1 MDYEKYVFNRKE
13 LFNYLI
19 MAIVC
24 VLMIAKL
31 FYGKYLYAV
40 LLSPLI
46 IVILRIKK
54 LQLKRKRKEKLEE
67 QFKDMLM
74 GMADAM
80 SAGASSVTAL
90 KESYKEMLGMHGY
103 NSYICQELRIILS
116 GIKLNV
122 PLEKLLKNFAER
134 ANIEDLNLFVAV
146 FEIAQKKG
154 GNMIH
159 VVKNVADNI
168 RQKSEVKEEIRVA
181 INGKKYE
188 QKIMST
194 VPVILIGYM
203 LISSPGFLNVIKDIG
218 LREPYNGQ
226 THLVSGEIAEDLT
239 YYFATSEQVPSSV
252 GLGVL
257 MDKDNHVRQAG
268 GFIIQV
274 MPDTD
279 DEVIDKLEAR
289 LGEVHSVT
297 EMLDKGMTPED
308 ILNYVLEGMDVE
320 ILETVPTQYKCD
332 CSFER
337 VSKVIASLGKK
348 ELQEMID
355 DGKPVEVNCQFC
367 GSHYKFD
374 TEQLK
379 EFIK

>member
-1 MDYEKYVFNRKE
+1 MSEYKDYIVRATAADHQLRAFAVTSKDIVEKAREIHNTSPVATAAIGRLLTAASMMGSMMKGEKDVLTLQIECGGPIGGITVTADSNADVKGYVN
-13 LFNYLI
+13 N
-19 MAIVC
+19 
-24 VLMIAKL
+24 
-31 FYGKYLYAV
+31 
-40 LLSPLI
+40 PN
-46 IVILRIKK
+46 VILPPNVQGK
-54 LQLKRKRKEKLEE
+54 L
-67 QFKDMLM
+67 DV
-74 GMADAM
+74 
-80 SAGASSVTAL
+80 SGA
-90 KESYKEMLGMHGY
+90 LG
-103 NSYICQELRIILS
+103 
-116 GIKLNV
+116 
-122 PLEKLLKNFAER
+122 
-134 ANIEDLNLFVAV
+134 
-146 FEIAQKKG
+146 
-154 GNMIH
+154 
-159 VVKNVADNI
+159 
-168 RQKSEVKEEIRVA
+168 
-181 INGKKYE
+181 
-188 QKIMST
+188 
-194 VPVILIGYM
+194 
-203 LISSPGFLNVIKDIG
+203 PGFLNVIKDIG

>member
-1 MDYEKYVFNRKE
+1 MSEYKDYIVRATAADHQLRAFAVTSKDIVEKAREKHNTSPVATAAIGRLLTAASMMGSMMKGEKDVLTLQIECGGPIGGITVTADSNADVKGYVN
-13 LFNYLI
+13 N
-19 MAIVC
+19 
-24 VLMIAKL
+24 
-31 FYGKYLYAV
+31 
-40 LLSPLI
+40 PN
-46 IVILRIKK
+46 VILPPNAQGK
-54 LQLKRKRKEKLEE
+54 L
-67 QFKDMLM
+67 DV
-74 GMADAM
+74 
-80 SAGASSVTAL
+80 SGA
-90 KESYKEMLGMHGY
+90 LG
-103 NSYICQELRIILS
+103 
-116 GIKLNV
+116 
-122 PLEKLLKNFAER
+122 
-134 ANIEDLNLFVAV
+134 
-146 FEIAQKKG
+146 
-154 GNMIH
+154 
-159 VVKNVADNI
+159 
-168 RQKSEVKEEIRVA
+168 
-181 INGKKYE
+181 
-188 QKIMST
+188 
-194 VPVILIGYM
+194 
-203 LISSPGFLNVIKDIG
+203 PGFLNVIKDIG

>member
-1 MDYEKYVFNRKE
+1 MSEYKDYIVRATAADHQLRAFAVTSRDIVEKAREIHNTSPVATAAIGRLLTAASMMGSMMKGEKDVLTLQIECGGPIGGITVTADSNADVKGYVN
-13 LFNYLI
+13 N
-19 MAIVC
+19 
-24 VLMIAKL
+24 
-31 FYGKYLYAV
+31 
-40 LLSPLI
+40 PN
-46 IVILRIKK
+46 VILPPNAQGK
-54 LQLKRKRKEKLEE
+54 L
-67 QFKDMLM
+67 DV
-74 GMADAM
+74 
-80 SAGASSVTAL
+80 SGA
-90 KESYKEMLGMHGY
+90 LG
-103 NSYICQELRIILS
+103 
-116 GIKLNV
+116 
-122 PLEKLLKNFAER
+122 
-134 ANIEDLNLFVAV
+134 
-146 FEIAQKKG
+146 
-154 GNMIH
+154 
-159 VVKNVADNI
+159 
-168 RQKSEVKEEIRVA
+168 
-181 INGKKYE
+181 
-188 QKIMST
+188 
-194 VPVILIGYM
+194 
-203 LISSPGFLNVIKDIG
+203 PGFLNVIKDIG

>member
-1 MDYEKYVFNRKE
+1 MSEYKDYIVRATAADHQLRAFAVTSKDIVEKAREIHNTSPVATAAIGRLLTAASMMGSMMKGEKDVLTLQVECGGPIGGITVTADSNADVKGYVN
-13 LFNYLI
+13 N
-19 MAIVC
+19 
-24 VLMIAKL
+24 
-31 FYGKYLYAV
+31 
-40 LLSPLI
+40 PN
-46 IVILRIKK
+46 VILPPNAQGK
-54 LQLKRKRKEKLEE
+54 L
-67 QFKDMLM
+67 DV
-74 GMADAM
+74 
-80 SAGASSVTAL
+80 SGA
-90 KESYKEMLGMHGY
+90 LG
-103 NSYICQELRIILS
+103 
-116 GIKLNV
+116 
-122 PLEKLLKNFAER
+122 
-134 ANIEDLNLFVAV
+134 
-146 FEIAQKKG
+146 
-154 GNMIH
+154 
-159 VVKNVADNI
+159 
-168 RQKSEVKEEIRVA
+168 
-181 INGKKYE
+181 
-188 QKIMST
+188 
-194 VPVILIGYM
+194 
-203 LISSPGFLNVIKDIG
+203 PGFLNVIKDIG

-297 EMLDKGMTPED
+297 EMLDRGMTPED

-332 CSFER
+332 CSLER